1 MLFHPFEIALSGF
14 SGTGK
19 TTLAAAVV
27 NRLSKRFSV
36 GYYKHGCHRF
46 DIDREGKDSHTLK
59 KAGAGTVMIS
69 DPEKKAVIAGT
80 GNRQISERM
89 VFLDCDLLLV
99 EGLKELPLPKLLMV
113 DRERKI
119 LDLLDAGA
127 IPQPVA
133 LVSTDQEAKP
143 IANRHNLP
151 VFHRDDIDTITA
163 FIESFLAEK
172 VSETPLSGLILAG
185 GRSRRMGTDK
195 ALLSYHDKNQILH
208 TAALLKEHC
217 RDVFLSC
224 RSDQEALYA
233 SFGLP
238 VITDR
243 YLETG
248 PAGGLLS
255 AQHHHPKTA
264 WLAVACDM
272 PFLDAPL
279 LCELLEHRMPLR
291 FATAFRHAGSGKFE
305 PLLACYEP
313 KSRAALLAGHA
324 EGNHSLQAFLDGWR
338 IGEITLSDS
347 RALSNIND
355 PASMQKALRE
365 CRPFSGENRP

>member
-27 NRLSKRFSV
+27 NRLSERFAV

-46 DIDREGKDSHTLK
+46 DIDREGKDSHTLQ

-69 DPEKKAVIAGT
+69 DPEKKAVITGT
-80 GNRQISERM
+80 GNRQLSERT
-89 VFLDCDLLLV
+89 VFLDCDMLLV
-99 EGLKELPLPKLLMV
+99 EGLKELQLPKLLMV

-119 LDLLDAGA
+119 LEQLAAGA
-127 IPQPVA
+127 IPQVVA
-133 LVSTDQEAKP
+133 LVSTGAETEFPCSPCD
-143 IANRHNLP
+143 IP

-163 FIESFLAEK
+163 FIESFFAGN

-195 ALLSYHDKNQILH
+195 ALLSYHGENQILH
-208 TAALLKEHC
+208 TATLLKEHC
-217 RDVFLSC
+217 REVFLSC
-224 RSDQEALYA
+224 RSDQEDSYA

-255 AQHHHPKTA
+255 AQQRHPQTA

-272 PFLDAPL
+272 PFLDAAL
-279 LCELLEHRMPLR
+279 LGELLENRMPLR
-291 FATAFRHAGSGKFE
+291 FATAFRIPGSGKFE
-305 PLLACYEP
+305 PLSACYEP

-324 EGNHSLQAFLDGWR
+324 EGNHSLQALLENRR
-338 IGEITLSDS
+338 IGEITLSGS
-347 RALSNIND
+347 RAISNIND
-355 PASMQKALRE
+355 PESMQKVVRE
-365 CRPFSGENRP
+365 FRSFSGENHP